1 MLLAKAMGTM
11 VGNQRRPAAANP
23 TAQENPISNPR
34 KEYPS
39 FKAAVIQGETIPNIS
54 HIKPGVNIDMQ
65 QICNDLVNTPT
76 EITLKVI
83 LGIGQENKW
92 EVKWAGVLEE
102 NSGDP
107 RSSKHQT
114 QIPPKP
120 DLLRPIEVQSQSVF
134 TLRPKPI
141 QPKTLK
147 PDPNRNLI
155 WRLRVSGHP
164 SLQKNVEDA
173 SGSTPPT
180 PNLNHVSMHSCDSDS
195 QISTHSSLIPAS
207 HSGCRPITEIMQGFG
222 EVNRSWGS
230 SSDRFL
236 DLRDGRRIRFPVN
249 IPTPMTDPSQAE
261 EAVTHKL
268 LQWASSL

>member
-1 MLLAKAMGTM
+1 LLLAKAMGTM
-11 VGNQRRPAAANP
+11 VGNQRRPVAANP

-120 DLLRPIEVQSQSVF
+120 YPLRPIEVPSLSDF

-180 PNLNHVSMHSCDSDS
+180 PNLNHVSVHNCDSDS

-207 HSGCRPITEIMQGFG
+207 HSGCRPITEIMQGFS

-236 DLRDGRRIRFPVN
+236 DLKDGRRIRFPVN